1 MQDNDHTEQ
10 VSEEAETGQINAAA
24 GTSGVTCPINC
35 GAAEV
40 SWLSPPARLYS
51 ARMGER
57 QAQINLADCGGD
69 LALDGFIC
77 LRFLDTRFAGNVHEE
92 AAGRRHI

>member
-40 SWLSPPARLYS
+40 SWLSPPARLYIGWAS
-51 ARMGER
+51 GRPKSILPIAEVIWLLM
-57 QAQINLADCGGD
+57 D
-69 LALDGFIC
+69 LFVC
-77 LRFLDTRFAGNVHEE
+77 PFLDTRFAGNVGEE